1 MDIRFVRPEE
11 AEQLARNIVSSF
23 PSKTPPELLKNLDSE
38 LHTPLEGRYLGCF
51 DDNGTL
57 IGSLMMMDFDFNVR
71 GLMMPMGAAAYV
83 STNFLHK
90 KEKIAC
96 TLLKV
101 LMSYYV
107 ETDTPI
113 GCLHPFNPAFYG
125 KMGYGYCN
133 ENILYMPKPCY
144 IRSFG
149 DKSSLSYAS
158 EADQQEILDFYHRY
172 AKRTNGATIHRF
184 MDSYRIFQQ
193 PYVIVCRRNGRITGY
208 LTFEFVEVDRYTD
221 MYHDL
226 YVHEMI
232 YDDLETLQQF
242 MSFLA
247 SQTDQIDRVRIL
259 STDEYLHM
267 MFTNPDSGENLA
279 HDGCIQEIGRR
290 TMGCMVRIFDVS
302 GYFKQ
307 QTHCCAPVNRDFVLA
322 LEVHDPFLP
331 KNCGTYYLD
340 ISNQTVELKKN
351 MRPNV
356 TLSTGIAELSSLIM
370 GAYPLDQA
378 VAFGRVSVSDSSY
391 IDDIQRAIG
400 WDKKPVNLTYF

>member
-11 AEQLARNIVSSF
+11 VGQLARNIVCSF
-23 PSKTPPELLKNLDSE
+23 PSKTPPELLENLESE
-38 LHTPLEGRYLGCF
+38 LHKPFEGRYLGCF

-57 IGSLMMMDFDFNVR
+57 IGSLMMMDFAFNVR
-71 GLMMPMGAAAYV
+71 GVMMPMGAAAYV

-90 KEKIAC
+90 KEKVAC

-101 LMSYYV
+101 LMGYYA

-113 GCLHPFNPAFYG
+113 SCLHPFNPAFYG

-149 DKSSLSYAS
+149 NKSGLSYAT
-158 EADQQEILDFYHRY
+158 EADRDEILDYYRRY

-184 MDSYRIFQQ
+184 MDPYRIFQK
-193 PYVIVCRRNGRITGY
+193 PYIVVCRRNGKITGY

-232 YDDLETLQQF
+232 YDDLETLRQF
-242 MSFLA
+242 MTFFA

-259 STDEYLHM
+259 STDPYLHM

-290 TMGCMVRIFDVS
+290 TMGCMVRILDVAA
-302 GYFKQ
+302 YFKLQ
-307 QTHCCAPVNRDFVLA
+307 HHCCAPVSRNFVLA
-322 LEVHDPFLP
+322 LEVQDPFLP

-340 ISNQTVELKKN
+340 ISSQGVELKKN
-351 MRPNV
+351 AHPDV
-356 TLSTGIAELSSLIM
+356 TLSTGIAELSSLVM
-370 GAYPLDQA
+370 GAYPLEQA
-378 VAFGRVSVSDSSY
+378 VAFGRISVSDPSY
-391 IDDIQRAIG
+391 IADIQRAIG
-400 WDKKPVNLTYF
+400 WDKKPVNVTYF

>member
-11 AEQLARNIVSSF
+11 AEQLARNIVASF
-23 PSKTPPELLKNLDSE
+23 PSKTPPELLENLDSE
-38 LHTPLEGRYLGCF
+38 LHTPSEGRYLGYF

-57 IGSLMMMDFDFNVR
+57 IGSLMMMDFSFNVR
-71 GLMMPMGAAAYV
+71 GGMMPMGAAAYV

-90 KEKIAC
+90 KEKIAR
-96 TLLKV
+96 TLLRV
-101 LMSYYV
+101 QMGYYA
-107 ETDTPI
+107 ETGTPI

-149 DKSSLSYAS
+149 DKSGLSYAT
-158 EADQQEILDFYHRY
+158 EADRDEILDFYRRY
-172 AKRTNGATIHRF
+172 ARRTNGATIHPF
-184 MDSYRIFQQ
+184 MDPYRIFQK
-193 PYVIVCRRNGRITGY
+193 PYVVVCRRNGRMTGY
-208 LTFEFVEVDRYTD
+208 LTFEFVDVDRYTD

-242 MSFLA
+242 MTFFA

-290 TMGCMVRIFDVS
+290 TMGHMVRILDVA
-302 GYFKQ
+302 GYFQK
-307 QTHCCAPVNRDFVLA
+307 QTHCCSPVSRNFVLA
-322 LEVHDPFLP
+322 LEVQDPFLSQ
-331 KNCGTYYLD
+331 NSGVYYLD
-340 ISNQTVELKKN
+340 ISGETVCLKEHAQ
-351 MRPNV
+351 PDV
-356 TLSTGIAELSSLIM
+356 TLSTGIAELSSLVM
-370 GAYPLDQA
+370 GAYPLEQA
-378 VAFGRVSVSDSSY
+378 VAFGRMSVSDPAY
-391 IDDIQRAIG
+391 IPDIQRAIG
-400 WDKKPVNLTYF
+400 WDKKPVNITYF